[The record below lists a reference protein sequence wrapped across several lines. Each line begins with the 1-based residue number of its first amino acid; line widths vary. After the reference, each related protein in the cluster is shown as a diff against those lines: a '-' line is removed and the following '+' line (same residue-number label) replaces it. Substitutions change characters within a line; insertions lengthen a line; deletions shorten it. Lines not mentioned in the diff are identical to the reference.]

1 MNAGGEKM
9 QREEAN
15 DASEI
20 GFKFSNC
27 VFLSPAYFPQFLCL
41 AQQTRRHRR
50 ARGGRHGLALLH
62 SRNRLL
68 PLQYNLGADKRRSAP
83 GFPIKFGVIL
93 EFGDFADSEVER
105 SKCARRILR
114 PTVPGR
120 TDLCARRAICKIY
133 ISGPFAPKSAIA

>member
-50 ARGGRHGLALLH
+50 EPGAARHGLAQLH
-62 SRNRLL
+62 SCNCLL
-68 PLQYNLGADKRRSAP
+68 PCNTGSV
-83 GFPIKFGVIL
+83 PINVGLHPAFQ
-93 EFGDFADSEVER
+93 
-105 SKCARRILR
+105 
-114 PTVPGR
+114 
-120 TDLCARRAICKIY
+120 
-133 ISGPFAPKSAIA
+133 